1 MLDAVLVLSLAAAV
15 PGGAAAASDALPRGC
30 HLRSHVARAD
40 PVAIR
45 LAFFAARLG
54 VPPGFALAIAHHES
68 RFNPSARSSKGA
80 IGLMQI
86 MPGTAALYAADGR
99 ALWDPDVNMYTGL
112 RILRDLLD
120 EFHGHQPLAAAAY
133 VAGPGFWMKQYPPAV
148 GREIE
153 DYVSRVMELT
163 GEYAAAVACE

>member
-1 MLDAVLVLSLAAAV
+1 MLGAILVLALAAAA
-15 PGGAAAASDALPRGC
+15 PDGAAAAPAAPPRAC
-30 HLRSHVARAD
+30 HLRAHTARTD
-40 PVAIR
+40 PVMLR

-54 VPPGFALAIAHHES
+54 VPPDFALAIADHES
-68 RFNPSARSSKGA
+68 RFNPTARSSKGA

-86 MPGTAALYAADGR
+86 MPGTAALYDADDH

-112 RILRDLLD
+112 RILHDLLD
-120 EFHGHQPLAAAAY
+120 QFHGRRQLAAAGY
-133 VAGPGFWMKQYPPAV
+133 VAGPGFWMKQYPAAV